1 MLLLVWTKSN
11 KMWQYR
17 DKLTPGTLEFFYDG
31 TLTSLFS
38 LRLNKIHF
46 RVELFSLI
54 VEFRW
59 FDENLFLRL
68 TNMYVFKLM
77 FKSNVIGR
85 KAKVT
90 SLNVFKIWLTEYW
103 TYQFSWKTW
112 ITKKLLAF
120 QSS

>member
-17 DKLTPGTLEFFYDG
+17 DKLTPGILEFFYEG

-68 TNMYVFKLM
+68 TNMYIFKLI

-90 SLNVFKIWLTEYW
+90 SLNMFLKFDWPSTELTNFHERHE
-103 TYQFSWKTW
+103 
-112 ITKKLLAF
+112 
-120 QSS
+120 